1 MNIIRDIT
9 YDAERFLG
17 NDDILLFIGARQ
29 AGKTTILK
37 QLLSYLEKKNETV
50 YFLNLEDTDYR
61 SLLNQSPKNLF
72 KIYPI
77 NLKKK
82 NFIFIDEIQ
91 YLKDPSNF
99 LKYMFDEY
107 TGKIKLLVSG
117 SSAFYVDKKF
127 KDSLVGRK
135 KLFHVQTLSLREF
148 LRFKDEIDLSQK
160 DLAHISLSEREKLMI
175 YFYEYL
181 LYGGYPRIVLAPI
194 DEKYDLL
201 SEIAY
206 SYIKKDLYEAAIRQ
220 DEVFFKL
227 LKILSAQIGNLINAS
242 ELAHTLGVSKT
253 AIDNYLYVMQKSF
266 HIALIKPFYRN
277 VRKELVRMPKVY
289 FFDSGLRNFFVSN
302 FKSFDLR
309 DDKGALL
316 ENVVLRQLLEHYSL
330 DEIRFWRTNQKQEID
345 FVVAEKEAF
354 EVKVNSESFKK
365 GKYMVFLQNYPDIP
379 LHIVSL
385 IIPDRDKENLSVIEP
400 WEV

>member
-1 MNIIRDIT
+1 
-9 YDAERFLG
+9 
-17 NDDILLFIGARQ
+17 
-29 AGKTTILK
+29 
-37 QLLSYLEKKNETV
+37 
-50 YFLNLEDTDYR
+50 
-61 SLLNQSPKNLF
+61 
-72 KIYPI
+72 
-77 NLKKK
+77 
-82 NFIFIDEIQ
+82 
-91 YLKDPSNF
+91 
-99 LKYMFDEY
+99 MFDEY
-107 TGKIKLLVSG
+107 REKIKLLVSG

-148 LRFKDEIDLSQK
+148 LRFKDEVDLSQK
-160 DLAHISLSEREKLMI
+160 DLSHISLSEREKLMI

-181 LYGGYPRIVLAPI
+181 LYGGYPRVVLAPI

-206 SYIKKDLYEAAIRQ
+206 SYIKKDVYEASIRQ

-289 FFDSGLRNFFVSN
+289 FFDSGLRNFLVPN

-330 DEIRFWRTNQKQEID
+330 DDIRFWRTSQRQEID

-365 GKYMVFLQNYPDIP
+365 GRYMVFLQNYPDIP

-385 IIPDRDKENLSVIEP
+385 IILDRDKEKLRVIEP